1 MSHPALTQLRALR
14 YFTEIPALEPQ
25 LLDWLLLEDSMTKRF
40 EQQGK
45 TVSVTMI
52 REGFVEQNEIPEE
65 LPLLPKES
73 RYWLR
78 EILLCADGEPWL
90 AGRTVV
96 PVSTLSGPE
105 LALQKLGKTPLGRYL
120 FTSSTLTRDFIE
132 IGRDAGLWG
141 RRSRLRL
148 SGKPLLLTELF
159 LPASPLYEEEK
170 NMEWSL
176 TQNKLLAFHRLMRTD
191 KPIGAL
197 LLLWPTLW
205 ALWVATPGV
214 PQLWILAVFVAGVWL
229 MRAAG
234 CVVNDYADRKFDGHV
249 KRTANRP
256 LPSGAVTEKEART
269 LFVVLVL
276 ISFLLVLTLNTMT
289 ILLSIAAL
297 ALAWVYPF
305 MKRYTH
311 LPQVVLGAAFG
322 WSIPMA
328 FAAVSESVP
337 LSCWLM
343 FLANI
348 LWAVAYDT
356 QYAMVDRDDDVKIGI
371 KSTAILFGQ
380 YDKLIIGILQIGV
393 LALMAIIG
401 ELNGLGWGYYWS
413 ILVAGALFVY
423 QQKLIANRERE
434 ACFKAFMNN
443 NYVGLV
449 LFLGLAMS
457 YWHF

>member
-1 MSHPALTQLRALR
+1 
-14 YFTEIPALEPQ
+14 
-25 LLDWLLLEDSMTKRF
+25 
-40 EQQGK
+40 
-45 TVSVTMI
+45 
-52 REGFVEQNEIPEE
+52 
-65 LPLLPKES
+65 
-73 RYWLR
+73 
-78 EILLCADGEPWL
+78 
-90 AGRTVV
+90 
-96 PVSTLSGPE
+96 
-105 LALQKLGKTPLGRYL
+105 
-120 FTSSTLTRDFIE
+120 
-132 IGRDAGLWG
+132 
-141 RRSRLRL
+141 
-148 SGKPLLLTELF
+148 
-159 LPASPLYEEEK
+159 
-170 NMEWSL
+170 MEWSL
-176 TQNKLLAFHRLMRTD
+176 TQTKLLAFHRLMRTD

-214 PQLWILAVFVAGVWL
+214 PPLWILLVFVAGVWL

-256 LPSGAVTEKEART
+256 LPSGAVTENEARM

-276 ISFLLVLTLNTMT
+276 LAFALVLTLNMMT
-289 ILLSIAAL
+289 ILLSVAAL

-337 LSCWLM
+337 LSCWIM

-371 KSTAILFGQ
+371 KSTAILFGLF
-380 YDKLIIGILQIGV
+380 DKLIIGILQVAV
-393 LALMAIIG
+393 LALMATVG
-401 ELNGLGWGYYWS
+401 WLNGLGGMFYAT
-413 ILVAGALFVY
+413 VAIAGVLFIY
-423 QQKLIANRERE
+423 QQKLIAGRERD

-449 LFLGLAMS
+449 LFLGLALS
-457 YWHF
+457 YLHF

>member
-1 MSHPALTQLRALR
+1 
-14 YFTEIPALEPQ
+14 
-25 LLDWLLLEDSMTKRF
+25 
-40 EQQGK
+40 
-45 TVSVTMI
+45 
-52 REGFVEQNEIPEE
+52 
-65 LPLLPKES
+65 
-73 RYWLR
+73 
-78 EILLCADGEPWL
+78 
-90 AGRTVV
+90 
-96 PVSTLSGPE
+96 
-105 LALQKLGKTPLGRYL
+105 
-120 FTSSTLTRDFIE
+120 
-132 IGRDAGLWG
+132 
-141 RRSRLRL
+141 
-148 SGKPLLLTELF
+148 
-159 LPASPLYEEEK
+159 
-170 NMEWSL
+170 MEWSL
-176 TQNKLLAFHRLMRTD
+176 TQNKLLAYHRLMRTD

-214 PQLWILAVFVAGVWL
+214 PPLWILGVFIAGVWL

-249 KRTANRP
+249 KRTAHRP
-256 LPSGAVTEKEART
+256 LPSGQVTEKEART
-269 LFVVLVL
+269 LFIVLVL
-276 ISFLLVLTLNTMT
+276 LSFLLVLTLNTMT
-289 ILLSIAAL
+289 ILLSVAAL

-356 QYAMVDRDDDVKIGI
+356 QYAMVDRDDDLKIGI
-371 KSTAILFGQ
+371 KSTAILFGRH
-380 YDKLIIGILQIGV
+380 DKLIIGILQVAV
-393 LALMAIIG
+393 LALMVTIG
-401 ELNGLGWGYYWS
+401 YLNGLNWAFYWAV
-413 ILVAGALFVY
+413 LVAGMLFVY
-423 QQKLIANRERE
+423 QQKLIAKRERE

-457 YWHF
+457 YFS

>member
-1 MSHPALTQLRALR
+1 
-14 YFTEIPALEPQ
+14 
-25 LLDWLLLEDSMTKRF
+25 
-40 EQQGK
+40 
-45 TVSVTMI
+45 
-52 REGFVEQNEIPEE
+52 
-65 LPLLPKES
+65 
-73 RYWLR
+73 
-78 EILLCADGEPWL
+78 
-90 AGRTVV
+90 
-96 PVSTLSGPE
+96 
-105 LALQKLGKTPLGRYL
+105 
-120 FTSSTLTRDFIE
+120 
-132 IGRDAGLWG
+132 
-141 RRSRLRL
+141 
-148 SGKPLLLTELF
+148 
-159 LPASPLYEEEK
+159 
-170 NMEWSL
+170 MEWSL

-205 ALWVATPGV
+205 ALWVATPGL
-214 PQLWILAVFVAGVWL
+214 PPLWILAVFVAGVWL

-256 LPSGAVTEKEART
+256 LPSGDVTEKEART

-276 ISFLLVLTLNTMT
+276 LSFLLVLTLNTMT
-289 ILLSIAAL
+289 ILLSVAAL

-356 QYAMVDRDDDVKIGI
+356 QYAMVDRDDDLKIGI
-371 KSTAILFGQ
+371 KSTAILFGRQ
-380 YDKLIIGILQIGV
+380 DKLIIGILQVAVLGLMVTIGYLNQLSGAFYAAVAAAGV
-393 LALMAIIG
+393 LFI
-401 ELNGLGWGYYWS
+401 
-413 ILVAGALFVY
+413 Y

-434 ACFKAFMNN
+434 ACFKAFLNN

-449 LFLGLAMS
+449 LFLGLAVS
-457 YWHF
+457 YWA

>member
-1 MSHPALTQLRALR
+1 
-14 YFTEIPALEPQ
+14 
-25 LLDWLLLEDSMTKRF
+25 
-40 EQQGK
+40 
-45 TVSVTMI
+45 
-52 REGFVEQNEIPEE
+52 
-65 LPLLPKES
+65 
-73 RYWLR
+73 
-78 EILLCADGEPWL
+78 
-90 AGRTVV
+90 
-96 PVSTLSGPE
+96 
-105 LALQKLGKTPLGRYL
+105 
-120 FTSSTLTRDFIE
+120 
-132 IGRDAGLWG
+132 
-141 RRSRLRL
+141 
-148 SGKPLLLTELF
+148 
-159 LPASPLYEEEK
+159 
-170 NMEWSL
+170 MEWSL

-205 ALWVATPGV
+205 ALWVATPGL
-214 PQLWILAVFVAGVWL
+214 PPLWILAVFVAGVWL

-256 LPSGAVTEKEART
+256 MPSGAVTENEART

-276 ISFLLVLTLNTMT
+276 LAFVLVLTLNLMT
-289 ILLSIAAL
+289 ILLSVAAL

-328 FAAVSESVP
+328 FAAVSESLP

-343 FLANI
+343 FFANI

-356 QYAMVDRDDDVKIGI
+356 LYAMVDRDDDVKIGI
-371 KSTAILFGQ
+371 KSTAILFGRH
-380 YDKLIIGILQIGV
+380 DKLIVGLLQIAV
-393 LALMAIIG
+393 LVLMSVVG
-401 ELNGLGWGYYWS
+401 WLSGLGAVYYAS
-413 ILVAGALFVY
+413 IAAAGALFIY
-423 QQKLIANRERE
+423 QQWLVVNRDRD

-449 LFLGLAMS
+449 LFLGLAAS
-457 YWHF
+457 YWG

>member
-1 MSHPALTQLRALR
+1 METSLR
-14 YFTEIPALEPQ
+14 
-25 LLDWLLLEDSMTKRF
+25 
-40 EQQGK
+40 
-45 TVSVTMI
+45 
-52 REGFVEQNEIPEE
+52 
-65 LPLLPKES
+65 
-73 RYWLR
+73 
-78 EILLCADGEPWL
+78 
-90 AGRTVV
+90 
-96 PVSTLSGPE
+96 
-105 LALQKLGKTPLGRYL
+105 
-120 FTSSTLTRDFIE
+120 
-132 IGRDAGLWG
+132 
-141 RRSRLRL
+141 
-148 SGKPLLLTELF
+148 SGKLM
-159 LPASPLYEEEK
+159 AY
-170 NMEWSL
+170 
-176 TQNKLLAFHRLMRTD
+176 HRLMRTD

-205 ALWVATPGV
+205 ALWVAAPGV
-214 PQLWILAVFVAGVWL
+214 PPLWILAVFVAGVWL

-256 LPSGAVTEKEART
+256 LPSGAVSEKEARI
-269 LFVVLVL
+269 LFAVLVL
-276 ISFLLVLTLNTMT
+276 LSFLLVLTLNTMT
-289 ILLSIAAL
+289 ILLSVAGL

-328 FAAVSESVP
+328 FAAVSETLP

-343 FLANI
+343 LLANI

-380 YDKLIIGILQIGV
+380 YDRLIIGILQAGV
-393 LALMAIIG
+393 LALMATIG
-401 ELNGLGWGYYWS
+401 WLNDLNWEFYWS

-423 QQKLIANRERE
+423 QQKLIRNRERDP
-434 ACFKAFMNN
+434 CFQAFLNN

-449 LFLGLAMS
+449 LFIGLAMS
-457 YWHF
+457 YWQF

>member
-1 MSHPALTQLRALR
+1 
-14 YFTEIPALEPQ
+14 
-25 LLDWLLLEDSMTKRF
+25 
-40 EQQGK
+40 
-45 TVSVTMI
+45 
-52 REGFVEQNEIPEE
+52 
-65 LPLLPKES
+65 
-73 RYWLR
+73 
-78 EILLCADGEPWL
+78 
-90 AGRTVV
+90 
-96 PVSTLSGPE
+96 
-105 LALQKLGKTPLGRYL
+105 
-120 FTSSTLTRDFIE
+120 
-132 IGRDAGLWG
+132 
-141 RRSRLRL
+141 
-148 SGKPLLLTELF
+148 
-159 LPASPLYEEEK
+159 
-170 NMEWSL
+170 MEWSL
-176 TQNKLLAFHRLMRTD
+176 TQNKLLAYHRLMRTD

-205 ALWVATPGV
+205 ALWVATPGL
-214 PQLWILAVFVAGVWL
+214 PPLWILAVFVAGVWL

-256 LPSGAVTEKEART
+256 LPSGDVTEKEARA

-276 ISFLLVLTLNTMT
+276 LSFLLVLTLNTMT
-289 ILLSIAAL
+289 ILLSVAAL

-356 QYAMVDRDDDVKIGI
+356 QYAMVDRDDDLKIGI
-371 KSTAILFGQ
+371 KSTAILFGRQ
-380 YDKLIIGILQIGV
+380 DKLIIGILQVAV
-393 LALMAIIG
+393 LALLVAIG
-401 ELNGLGWGYYWS
+401 YLNQLNGAFYGA
-413 ILVAGALFVY
+413 VAAAGVLFIY

-434 ACFKAFMNN
+434 ACFKAFLNN

-449 LFLGLAMS
+449 LFFGLAIS
-457 YWHF
+457 YWA